1 MAMVSRR
8 FARGAE
14 LFREGDAVD
23 CVFRLVS
30 GEVEIL
36 RRAGEQAIVLG
47 RVGAGQF
54 LGEMGVIEERAR
66 RSATARACTE
76 VAAEILT
83 PSEFF
88 DRLEQ
93 SPGTARD
100 LIRRLSQRLHA
111 VEERIVG
118 EEARSEAGPA
128 PGREAR
134 IEARTGWLQR
144 QMPAPVTLAR
154 LPFIVGRRP
163 LAGER
168 AARRRPDLLLD
179 DYEPFRLSR
188 DHFMIVARN
197 GTCHVRDLGSTLGTV
212 VNGVPV
218 GEHFGRDEVALSP
231 GANEVVAGGADSRF
245 SFLVNVG

>member
-1 MAMVSRR
+1 MTSRR
-8 FARGAE
+8 FARGSE

-23 CVFRLVS
+23 CVFRLIS
-30 GEVEIL
+30 GEVEIV

-66 RSATARACTE
+66 RSATARAGTE
-76 VAAEILT
+76 VAAEMLT

-88 DRLEQ
+88 DRLDQ

-111 VEERIVG
+111 AEERIVG
-118 EEARSEAGPA
+118 EEARPEAGAAPA
-128 PGREAR
+128 REVR
-134 IEARTGWLQR
+134 IEARTAWLRR
-144 QMPAPVTLAR
+144 QMPTPVMVAH

-197 GTCHVRDLGSTLGTV
+197 GACHLRDLGSTLGTI

-218 GEHFGRDEVALSP
+218 GEHFGRDEVAFRP
-231 GANEVVAGGADSRF
+231 GENEVVAGGADSRF
-245 SFLVNVG
+245 TFSVNVG